1 MRRYE
6 TIFITPPELPE
17 EEQNE
22 ILSKVQSVLAN
33 LKGEV
38 IKLEDWG
45 TKKLGYEIRKNSRG
59 HYYLLDFVS
68 QPNAIREL
76 ERSLRLNDRILKYQT
91 VRISD
96 RLTPEAIQKLKE
108 ASSETKVVKISDST
122 TSLETKGVEEEK
134 KPVAEQGEEK

>member
-1 MRRYE
+1 LRRYE

-68 QPNAIREL
+68 QPDAIREL

-96 RLTPEAIQKLKE
+96 RLTPEAVQKLKDA
-108 ASSETKVVKISDST
+108 ASAS
-122 TSLETKGVEEEK
+122 
-134 KPVAEQGEEK
+134 

>member
-68 QPNAIREL
+68 QPDAIREL

-96 RLTPEAIQKLKE
+96 RLTPEAVQKLKDA
-108 ASSETKVVKISDST
+108 ASASKVVKIS
-122 TSLETKGVEEEK
+122 ETAPGSETMGVEEEK
-134 KPVAEQGEEK
+134 KPAAEQGEEK

>member
-68 QPNAIREL
+68 QPDVIREL

-96 RLTPEAIQKLKE
+96 RLTPEAVQKLKDA
-108 ASSETKVVKISDST
+108 ASASKVVKIS
-122 TSLETKGVEEEK
+122 ETAPSSEPMGVEEEK
-134 KPVAEQGEEK
+134 KPAAEQGEEK